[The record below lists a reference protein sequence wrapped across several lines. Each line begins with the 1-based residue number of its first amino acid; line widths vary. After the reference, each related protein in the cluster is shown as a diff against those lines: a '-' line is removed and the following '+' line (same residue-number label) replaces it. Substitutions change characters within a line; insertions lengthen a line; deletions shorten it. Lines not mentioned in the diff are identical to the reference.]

1 MGLPLELLNEALS
14 AKLIPASR
22 LEHEPRRARLSTGV
36 TALDAQLGGGW
47 PAASLAELCGRRSA
61 GRTSIL
67 HATLAAAIAREQTV
81 ALIDTAGAF
90 DPRSAEAAGVAL
102 NRLLWIR
109 LNGAPSRVA
118 ARDDSVRPSPMEAS
132 RVQPRLGL
140 QAADILMAAGGF
152 GLVVLDFGEQAPRA
166 PTAAWLRLRHTAERQ
181 GTTALV
187 VALARSAGAAA
198 TTAVVLHDARPR
210 FVAAGGPLLAALET
224 RVAVERALGVFPSP
238 ANEQGQRPSND
249 ADPGSAPLCFS
260 AQSALRTA

>member
-1 MGLPLELLNEALS
+1 LPLGLPPGLLDEALS

-36 TALDAQLGGGW
+36 ASLDARLGGGW
-47 PAASLAELCGRRSA
+47 PAASLSELCGRRSA

-109 LNGAPSRVA
+109 APLRV
-118 ARDDSVRPSPMEAS
+118 
-132 RVQPRLGL
+132 GL
-140 QAADILMAAGGF
+140 QAADILIGAGGF

-166 PTAAWLRLRHTAERQ
+166 PTAAWLRLRHAAERQ
-181 GTTALV
+181 GTAALV
-187 VALARSAGAAA
+187 VALTRGAGAAA
-198 TTAVVLHDARPR
+198 TTAVVLRHARPR
-210 FVAAGGPLLAALET
+210 FVVEGAPLLCALET
-224 RVAVERALGVFPSP
+224 HAAVERALGIFPAP
-238 ANEQGQRPSND
+238 ANEQGND
-249 ADPGSAPLCFS
+249 TSGGGPLCFS
-260 AQSALRTA
+260 AQLALRAR

>member
-1 MGLPLELLNEALS
+1 MGLPLKLLDEALS

-36 TALDAQLGGGW
+36 ASLDARLGGGW

-90 DPRSAEAAGVAL
+90 DPRSAQAAGVTL

-109 LNGAPSRVA
+109 LAGTPR
-118 ARDDSVRPSPMEAS
+118 RDRGEDPHAS
-132 RVQPRLGL
+132 ARLGL
-140 QAADILMAAGGF
+140 QAADILIGAGGF
-152 GLVVLDFGEQAPRA
+152 GLVVLDLGEQAPRA

-187 VALARSAGAAA
+187 VALARAAGATA
-198 TTAVVLHDARPR
+198 TTAVVLRDARPR
-210 FVAAGGPLLAALET
+210 FVAEGGPLLAALET
-224 RVAVERALGVFPSP
+224 RVAVERALGVFPAP
-238 ANEQGQRPSND
+238 ANEQGRDDS
-249 ADPGSAPLCFS
+249 GGVCLRFS
-260 AQSALRTA
+260 VQPALRTS

>member
-1 MGLPLELLNEALS
+1 MFSPTLGAMALPLELLKEALS

-36 TALDAQLGGGW
+36 AALDGQLGGGW

-61 GRTSIL
+61 GRTSLL

-90 DPRSAEAAGVAL
+90 DPRSARAAGVAL

-109 LNGAPSRVA
+109 LNGDPQRIPGPSRDGA
-118 ARDDSVRPSPMEAS
+118 
-132 RVQPRLGL
+132 RLGL
-140 QAADILMAAGGF
+140 QAADILIAAGGF
-152 GLVVLDFGEQAPRA
+152 GLVVLDFGEQAPRT

-210 FVAAGGPLLAALET
+210 FVAEGGPLLVALET

-238 ANEQGQRPSND
+238 ANEQGQHSSND
-249 ADPGSAPLCFS
+249 DASESDNARLCFS
-260 AQSALRTA
+260 AQPALRAS

>member
-1 MGLPLELLNEALS
+1 MGLPLELLSEALS

-36 TALDAQLGGGW
+36 AALDAELGGGW

-90 DPRSAEAAGVAL
+90 DPRSAQAAGVAL

-109 LNGAPSRVA
+109 LGQAPPGRA
-118 ARDDSVRPSPMEAS
+118 DGDPRM
-132 RVQPRLGL
+132 RLGL
-140 QAADILMAAGGF
+140 QAADILIAAGGF
-152 GLVVLDFGEQAPRA
+152 GLVVLDFGERAPRA
-166 PTAAWLRLRHTAERQ
+166 PGAAWLRLRHTAERQ

-187 VALARSAGAAA
+187 VALDRGAGAAA

-210 FVAAGGPLLAALET
+210 FVVEGGPLLAALET
-224 RVAVERALGVFPSP
+224 RVAVERAVGVFPCP
-238 ANEQGQRPSND
+238 ANEQGQRIAPD
-249 ADPGSAPLCFS
+249 ASPAEGTRLRFSAP
-260 AQSALRTA
+260 ALRTS

>member
-1 MGLPLELLNEALS
+1 MGLPLELLSEALS

-36 TALDAQLGGGW
+36 PALDGQRGGGW

-67 HATLAAAIAREQTV
+67 NATLAAAIAREQAV

-90 DPRSAEAAGVAL
+90 DPRSAQAAGVAL

-109 LNGAPSRVA
+109 LGRTESTT
-118 ARDDSVRPSPMEAS
+118 
-132 RVQPRLGL
+132 RLGL
-140 QAADILMAAGGF
+140 QAADILIAAGGF
-152 GLVVLDFGEQAPRA
+152 GLVVLDFGEQTPRA

-187 VALARSAGAAA
+187 VALARAAGATA
-198 TTAVVLHDARPR
+198 TTAVVLQDARPR
-210 FVAAGGPLLAALET
+210 FVAEGGPLLAAMET
-224 RVAVERALGVFPSP
+224 RAAVERALGVFPAP
-238 ANEQGQRPSND
+238 ANEQGQRVSND
-249 ADPGSAPLCFS
+249 NEPGAARLSFC
-260 AQSALRTA
+260 AQPALRTA

>member
-47 PAASLAELCGRRSA
+47 PAASLAELCGRRAA

-67 HATLAAAIAREQTV
+67 NATRAAAFAREQAV

-90 DPRSAEAAGVAL
+90 DPRSAQAAGVAL

-109 LNGAPSRVA
+109 LGRTESTT
-118 ARDDSVRPSPMEAS
+118 
-132 RVQPRLGL
+132 RLGL
-140 QAADILMAAGGF
+140 QAADILIAAGGF
-152 GLVVLDFGEQAPRA
+152 GLVVLDFGEQTTRA

-187 VALARSAGAAA
+187 VALARAAGATAP
-198 TTAVVLHDARPR
+198 TAVVLRGARPR
-210 FVAAGGPLLAALET
+210 FVAAGGRLLAALEP

-238 ANEQGQRPSND
+238 ANEQGQRPSNRH
-249 ADPGSAPLCFS
+249 AATG
-260 AQSALRTA
+260 T

>member
-1 MGLPLELLNEALS
+1 MGLPLGLLDDALS

-36 TALDAQLGGGW
+36 PALDARLGGGW

-102 NRLLWIR
+102 GRLLWIR
-109 LNGAPSRVA
+109 APSK
-118 ARDDSVRPSPMEAS
+118 
-132 RVQPRLGL
+132 LGL
-140 QAADILMAAGGF
+140 QAADILIAAGGF
-152 GLVVLDFGEQAPRA
+152 GLVVLDFGEQAARA

-181 GTTALV
+181 STTALV
-187 VALARSAGAAA
+187 VALARGAGAAA

-210 FVAAGGPLLAALET
+210 FVVEGGPLLVALDT
-224 RVAVERALGVFPSP
+224 CIAVERATGVFPAPAPVP
-238 ANEQGQRPSND
+238 ANEQGRD
-249 ADPGSAPLCFS
+249 DPESDRVSLCFS
-260 AQSALRTA
+260 VQPALRTS

>member
-1 MGLPLELLNEALS
+1 MGLPLELLKEALS

-22 LEHEPRRARLSTGV
+22 LEHEPRRARLPTGV
-36 TALDAQLGGGW
+36 AALDGLLGGGW

-61 GRTSIL
+61 GRTSLL
-67 HATLAAAIAREQTV
+67 HATLAEAIAREQTV
-81 ALIDTAGAF
+81 ALIDTAAAF
-90 DPRSAEAAGVAL
+90 DPRSAQAAGVTL

-109 LNGAPSRVA
+109 AQL
-118 ARDDSVRPSPMEAS
+118 
-132 RVQPRLGL
+132 RLGL
-140 QAADILMAAGGF
+140 QAADILIAAGGF

-210 FVAAGGPLLAALET
+210 FVAEGGPLLAALET

-238 ANEQGQRPSND
+238 ANEQGQRLPND
-249 ADPGSAPLCFS
+249 GSEPGGARLCFS

>member
-1 MGLPLELLNEALS
+1 MGLPLELLDEALS

-36 TALDAQLGGGW
+36 ASLDTRLGGGW

-90 DPRSAEAAGVAL
+90 DPRSAPAAGVTL

-109 LNGAPSRVA
+109 LAGAPR
-118 ARDDSVRPSPMEAS
+118 RDRREDPHAGA
-132 RVQPRLGL
+132 RLGL
-140 QAADILMAAGGF
+140 QAADILIGAGGF
-152 GLVVLDFGEQAPRA
+152 GLVVLDLGEQTPRA
-166 PTAAWLRLRHTAERQ
+166 PTAARLRLRHTAERQ

-187 VALARSAGAAA
+187 VAPTRAAGATA
-198 TTAVVLHDARPR
+198 TTAVVLRDARPR
-210 FVAAGGPLLAALET
+210 FVAEGGPLLAALET
-224 RVAVERALGVFPSP
+224 HVAVERALGVFPAP
-238 ANEQGQRPSND
+238 ANEQGRDDS
-249 ADPGSAPLCFS
+249 GGVCLRFS
-260 AQSALRTA
+260 VQPALRT